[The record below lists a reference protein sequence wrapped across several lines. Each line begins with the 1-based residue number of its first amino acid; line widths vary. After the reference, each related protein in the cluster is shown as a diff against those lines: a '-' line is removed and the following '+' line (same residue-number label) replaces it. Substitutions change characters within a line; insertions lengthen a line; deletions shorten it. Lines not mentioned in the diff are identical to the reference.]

1 MTLVPPPTSARRS
14 LAQFFAVE
22 DPWER
27 RGTVSRQDWVVGA
40 VAVLLTTVLLEL
52 SRSAGG
58 LDHVTAPPWVQDLVA
73 AAGAALLVGR
83 RRWPLVVTVLAAAHM
98 FVLGVTMPQVMGQF
112 AMQVVYFT
120 AIFSGVAWARHRRDM
135 SLVVGGV
142 IVFMFLWLAWQFA
155 LGSGLDNI
163 RADLGPDARTRGLV
177 PPVTAYVAITA
188 MVNILYF
195 GGAVVGGQLAWR
207 AARQQAGLAD
217 QASTISRQATDLRRQ
232 AVLAERLRIAREL
245 HDVVA
250 HHISVI
256 GIQAAA
262 SRRVLRTDVDAAAG
276 ALASVETS
284 SREAV
289 DQMRQLVG
297 ALRDPADSAGPGELT
312 PRSPEPGLCDVSALV
327 DAANAPGLVATYDL
341 VESRPGAAGE
351 VPATLGLAL
360 YRIIQE
366 ALTNVRRHSTAR
378 SVTVVVRVDPGAP
391 HPYAEVEV
399 VDDGRPRPGTSGTGL
414 GLLGV
419 RERAAAR
426 RGVVD
431 VGPRVGGGFRV
442 RVRFPLGEEG
452 VG

>member
-1 MTLVPPPTSARRS
+1 MTSAPARPSPHRQRVAF
-14 LAQFFAVE
+14 LALD

-27 RGTVSRQDWVVGA
+27 RGAVSRQDWVVGA
-40 VAVLLTTVLLEL
+40 AAVLLTTVLLEL

-58 LDHVTAPPWVQDLVA
+58 LDHVAAPAWVQDLAA

-83 RRWPLVVTVLAAAHM
+83 RRWPLVVAVLAGAHM

-120 AIFSGVAWARHRRDM
+120 AIFSGVAWARSRRDM
-135 SLVVGGV
+135 ALVVGGV

-155 LGSGLDNI
+155 LGSGIDTI
-163 RADLGPDARTRGLV
+163 RADLGPDTRTRGLV

-188 MVNILYF
+188 LVNILYF

-207 AARQQAGLAD
+207 AARQQAGLSE
-217 QASTISRQATDLRRQ
+217 QASTITRQAADLRRQ
-232 AVLAERLRIAREL
+232 AVLTERLRIAREL

-250 HHISVI
+250 HHVSVI

-262 SRRVLRTDVDAAAG
+262 SRRVLRTDPEAAAS

-289 DQMRQLVG
+289 EQMRQLVG
-297 ALRDPADSAGPGELT
+297 ALRDPADSQPAEGA
-312 PRSPEPGLCDVSALV
+312 PRAPEPGLRDVRSLV
-327 DAANAPGLVATYDL
+327 EAANAPGLVATYDL
-341 VESRPGAAGE
+341 VESRPGAAGR

-360 YRIIQE
+360 YRITQE

-378 SVTVVVRVDPGAP
+378 SASVVVRVDVGAAR
-391 HPYAEVEV
+391 PYAEVEV

-431 VGPRVGGGFRV
+431 IGPRVGGGFRV
-442 RVRFPLGEEG
+442 RVRFPLEEG
-452 VG
+452 GAA

>member
-1 MTLVPPPTSARRS
+1 VAD
-14 LAQFFAVE
+14 FFALD

-27 RGTVSRQDWVVGA
+27 RGALSRQDWVVGV
-40 VAVLLTTVLLEL
+40 VAVVLTTVLLEL

-58 LDHVTAPPWVQDLVA
+58 LDHVAAPPWVQDLAA

-83 RRWPLVVTVLAAAHM
+83 RRWPLSVAVLAAAHM

-120 AIFSGVAWARHRRDM
+120 AIFSGVAWARSRRDM
-135 SLVVGGV
+135 ALVVGGV

-155 LGSGLDNI
+155 LGSGIDDI
-163 RADLGPDARTRGLV
+163 RADLGPDAGAEGLV

-188 MVNILYF
+188 LVNVLYF
-195 GGAVVGGQLAWR
+195 GGAVVGGQVAWR
-207 AARQQAGLAD
+207 AARQQAGLAE
-217 QASTISRQATDLRRQ
+217 QASTISRQAADLRRQ
-232 AVLAERLRIAREL
+232 AVLTERLRIAREL

-250 HHISVI
+250 HHVSVI

-262 SRRVLRTDVDAAAG
+262 SRRVLRTDPEAAAD

-289 DQMRQLVG
+289 EQMRQLVG
-297 ALRDPADSAGPGELT
+297 ALRDPADSDPGEGT
-312 PRSPEPGLCDVSALV
+312 PRAPEPGLCDVGALV
-327 DAANAPGLVATYDL
+327 EAADGPGLAATYDL
-341 VESRPGAAGE
+341 VESRPGAAGD

-360 YRIIQE
+360 YRITQE

-378 SVTVVVRVDPGAP
+378 TAAVVVRVDVGAA

-431 VGPRVGGGFRV
+431 IGPRVGGGFRV
-442 RVRFPLGEEG
+442 RVRFPLEEG
-452 VG
+452 GAA